1 MKTFEIVT
9 HETVPVIKK
18 YVYVLEAESKE
29 EAERNFLDNKNLFLD
44 DCSYI
49 KEVDCLEITETEIQ
63 EIREVNQLTYNP
75 LTKGY
80 RIAYNSYHNRKEN
93 NDTRGTNEPLL

>member
-18 YVYVLEAESKE
+18 YVYILEASSEE
-29 EAERNFLDNKNLFLD
+29 EAERKFLSDKDLFID

-63 EIREVNQLTYNP
+63 EIREVN
-75 LTKGY
+75 
-80 RIAYNSYHNRKEN
+80 
-93 NDTRGTNEPLL
+93 